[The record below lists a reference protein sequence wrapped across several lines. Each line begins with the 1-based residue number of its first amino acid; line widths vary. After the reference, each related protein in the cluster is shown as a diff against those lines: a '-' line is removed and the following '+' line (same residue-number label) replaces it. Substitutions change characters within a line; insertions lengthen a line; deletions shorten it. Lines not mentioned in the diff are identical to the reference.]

1 MSTLSLREVPENLH
15 LWLKQQAATHHR
27 SVNKEII
34 VLLENAR
41 KLPLTQSI
49 KPSVEDILVM
59 GRECA
64 ALPVCDGRSADEIL
78 GYADHPLGL
87 PQ

>member
-1 MSTLSLREVPENLH
+1 MSTLTLRDMPEDLH
-15 LWLKQQAATHHR
+15 AWLKRQAEAHHR

-34 VLLENAR
+34 VLLETSRNPA
-41 KLPLTQSI
+41 PS
-49 KPSVEDILVM
+49 KPAKPGVEDILAI

-64 ALPVCDGRSADEIL
+64 ALPVRDGRAADEIL
-78 GYADHPLGL
+78 GYTEHPFGL

>member
-1 MSTLSLREVPENLH
+1 MPSLSLREVPKDLH
-15 LWLKQQAATHHR
+15 VWLKRQAEAHHR

-41 KLPLTQSI
+41 MQPASNPI
-49 KPSVEDILVM
+49 KPSVDDILAM

-64 ALPVCDGRSADEIL
+64 ALPVRDGRAVDEIL
-78 GYADHPLGL
+78 GYAEHPLGL
-87 PQ
+87 SQ

>member
-1 MSTLSLREVPENLH
+1 MPNLTLRDVPADLH
-15 LWLKQQAATHHR
+15 AWLKRQAGAHHR

-34 VLLENAR
+34 VLLETMRQA
-41 KLPLTQSI
+41 PL
-49 KPSVEDILVM
+49 KPAKPGVEEILAI

-64 ALPVCDGRSADEIL
+64 ALPVLDERPADEIL
-78 GYADHPLGL
+78 GYADNPYGL

>member
-1 MSTLSLREVPENLH
+1 MPTLSLREVPEDLH
-15 LWLKQQAATHHR
+15 TWLKRQAATHHR

-41 KLPLTQSI
+41 KLPQP
-49 KPSVEDILVM
+49 KPVKPGVEDILAM

-64 ALPVCDGRSADEIL
+64 ALPVRDGRSADEIL
-78 GYADHPLGL
+78 GYTDNPLGL